1 MVSEDGRTWV
11 ALPGVGG
18 VGVYHPDG
26 SFDQLIE
33 IPEPMCTSVCFGG
46 DDLKGLY
53 IVSGCLG
60 SDSDRAG
67 AVYVQQVDVAGLG
80 VPLARVP
87 ISF

>member
-1 MVSEDGRTWV
+1 M
-11 ALPGVGG
+11 
-18 VGVYHPDG
+18 GVYHPDG

-46 DDLKGLY
+46 DDLKSLY
-53 IVSGCLG
+53 IVSGSLG
-60 SDSDRAG
+60 SDRDRAG